1 MKSPFPPK
9 TRMCHCTGFSKSCFD
24 LVVTEEACQQ
34 RWINI
39 KGANPQNK
47 DEVFD
52 NWGCVEDFNHILHL
66 SAIDHSRMAAAE
78 TEALRNAL
86 LDRASLQQQITQR
99 NARVA
104 NGNQLQQ
111 IEAD

>member
-1 MKSPFPPK
+1 MQSPFPPK
-9 TRMCHCTGFSKSCFD
+9 NRKCHCTGFSKGCFD
-24 LVVTEEACQQ
+24 LVVTDEACQG

-52 NWGCVEDFNHILHL
+52 NWGCVDDFTHILHL
-66 SAIDHSRMAAAE
+66 SAVDHSRIAAAE

-86 LDRASLQQQITQR
+86 LDRASLQNQIATR
-99 NARVA
+99 DRK
-104 NGNQLQQ
+104 LQQ
-111 IEAD
+111 IEDLS